1 MQQNDELFSA
11 LLDGEIASE
20 EIDALL
26 DSLEHDPGAADATT
40 RWNCIG
46 TAMRGQGRM
55 PAHGSLLDG
64 VRAAIAEQPISAG
77 VADIAE
83 ARARRIQR
91 RRWALPATGVAAA
104 ASIAMAAFLMPAM
117 FQTTT
122 STTGPEAVQPIAGA
136 QVLARSEGAS
146 PEAGAGAAQ
155 AGAASS
161 QLQQARAFQPA
172 GDREEVLNT
181 YYIEYAGYR
190 TAQGIGGPLGYARY
204 AAHNADMRAPQAR

>member
-55 PAHGSLLDG
+55 PAHGSLLSG

-77 VADIAE
+77 VSDIAA

-104 ASIAMAAFLMPAM
+104 ASIAMAAFLLPSM
-117 FQTTT
+117 FQATTPT
-122 STTGPEAVQPIAGA
+122 AGPEAVQPTAGTQA
-136 QVLARSEGAS
+136 LARSESA
-146 PEAGAGAAQ
+146 PTEAGASAAQ